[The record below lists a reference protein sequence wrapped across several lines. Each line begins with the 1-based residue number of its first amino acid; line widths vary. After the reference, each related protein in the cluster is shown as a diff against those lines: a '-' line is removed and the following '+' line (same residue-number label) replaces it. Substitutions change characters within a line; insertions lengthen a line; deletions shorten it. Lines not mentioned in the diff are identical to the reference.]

1 MDGYCD
7 KTTKRIVVAKKDEEC
22 EVGEFEVYQK
32 SIIRHEI
39 IHAFMYESGLDAN
52 FEHANQFGH
61 EETMIDWIAIQFP
74 KLYKAFEAAGCL

>member
-1 MDGYCD
+1 M
-7 KTTKRIVVAKKDEEC
+7 AKKDEEC

-61 EETMIDWIAIQFP
+61 EETIIDWIAIQFP